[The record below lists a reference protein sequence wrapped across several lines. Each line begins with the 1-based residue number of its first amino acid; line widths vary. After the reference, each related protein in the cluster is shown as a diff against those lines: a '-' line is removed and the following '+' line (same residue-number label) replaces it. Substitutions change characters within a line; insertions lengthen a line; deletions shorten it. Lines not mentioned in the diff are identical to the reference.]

1 MVTTRLPFLTRAVA
15 IQPPGSWYL
24 EGVVCRRLQ
33 ATPRSGESG
42 RVLWRLEISSLVC
55 LMVVAVPFV
64 CIGFPESKA
73 NLRFNVGGIGGPVS
87 GGGLTGGGRIVAS
100 GLLAEA
106 SIASVVQTR
115 GDASPSMEALSV
127 VEVRPL
133 YDQMSYPGK
142 AARQSSK

>member
-1 MVTTRLPFLTRAVA
+1 MSSSASNSPF
-15 IQPPGSWYL
+15 GSINII
-24 EGVVCRRLQ
+24 
-33 ATPRSGESG
+33 ESG

-64 CIGFPESKA
+64 CIGFPETKT
-73 NLRFNVGGIGGPVS
+73 NLKFNVGGIGGPVS

-100 GLLAEA
+100 RLLAEA
-106 SIASVVQTR
+106 SIASVVQAR

-127 VEVRPL
+127 AEVRPL